1 MRSHDPK
8 AEKEIWETRRSGTNL
23 RRAQGDYRD
32 SYSRDR
38 ARVIH
43 SAAFRRL
50 QAKTQVLGIGEGD
63 FHRTRLTHSME
74 AAQIA
79 RGIVKALQAN
89 KSAGEPWARWLPNP
103 NLIETIALA
112 HDLGHPPFG
121 HGGEI
126 ALNYA
131 MRDAGGFEGNG
142 QTLRLLARTEAH
154 TEGYGLDLTRRSLL
168 GVLKYPA
175 RYEEVCRTQLA
186 APPVTLRQLK
196 REDWK
201 PPKCY
206 MATERDVVDW
216 ILQPLS
222 KGERLLLTSL
232 KTAPTASSH
241 GKPKH
246 HSFDTGIMELG
257 DDIAYGVH
265 DFEDAVALRLI
276 GPSDWDR
283 IAGATERSWADTV
296 GLSDFDKL
304 AADLFQGSSHSRKRA
319 IGGLVHALIV
329 SVEVREEA
337 QFEHPLLRFQA
348 VLPDPAR
355 QFLDGFRNLVAD
367 RVIKTPQVQTLE
379 YRGQQL
385 VLQLFEALAGD
396 PQRLLKV
403 NFAQEHLA
411 AGDDAAKLRV
421 ICDYVAGMTDE
432 YATRMYERLFVPRQG
447 QFSDRL

>member
-1 MRSHDPK
+1 MASHDPK
-8 AEKEIWETRRSGTNL
+8 TEKKTWETRRSGTEL
-23 RRAQGDYRD
+23 RRALGDYRD
-32 SYSRDR
+32 AYTRDR

-79 RGIVKALQAN
+79 RGIVRALQAN
-89 KSAGEPWARWLPNP
+89 KSTDQPWVAWLPNP

-142 QTLRLLARTEAH
+142 QTLRLLARNEAH
-154 TEGYGLDLTRRSLL
+154 TEGFGLDLTRRSLL
-168 GVLKYPA
+168 GILKYPVP
-175 RYEEVCRTQLA
+175 YEEVRRTHLA
-186 APPVTLRQLK
+186 APPATLRQLK

-206 MATERDVVDW
+206 MATERDVVNW
-216 ILQPLS
+216 ILQPFSDADRHGLVAM
-222 KGERLLLTSL
+222 K
-232 KTAPTASSH
+232 AVPTDTSH

-246 HSFDTGIMELG
+246 HAFDTGIMELG
-257 DDIAYGVH
+257 DDIAYGIH
-265 DFEDAVALRLI
+265 DFEDAIALRLI
-276 GPSDWDR
+276 GRSDWDR
-283 IAGATERSWADTV
+283 IAGAVDRRWASTV
-296 GLSDFDKL
+296 GFSDLDKL
-304 AADLFQGSSHSRKRA
+304 AADLFDGSSHSRKRV

-329 SVEVREEA
+329 SVEVRVA
-337 QFEHPLLRFQA
+337 AAFEHPLLCFQA
-348 VLPDPAR
+348 ALPDPAR
-355 QFLDGFRNLVAD
+355 RFLDGFRNLVAE

-385 VLQLFEALAGD
+385 VLHLFEALAGD
-396 PQRLLKV
+396 PQRLLKG
-403 NFAQEHLA
+403 NFAEVHST
-411 AGDDAAKLRV
+411 AGDEAAKLRV

-432 YATRMYERLFVPRQG
+432 YATRMYERLFVPRHG

>member
-1 MRSHDPK
+1 MT
-8 AEKEIWETRRSGTNL
+8 EKEAWEARRSGDEL

-79 RGIVKALQAN
+79 RGIVRALQAN
-89 KSAGEPWARWLPNP
+89 KSTGQTWAAWLPNP

-126 ALNYA
+126 GLNYA

-154 TEGYGLDLTRRSLL
+154 TAGFGLDLARRSLL
-168 GVLKYPA
+168 GVLKYPVP
-175 RYEEVCRTQLA
+175 YENVRRTKLA
-186 APPVTLRQLK
+186 APPPTLRQLK

-216 ILQPLS
+216 ILQPFS
-222 KGERLLLTSL
+222 AADRSGFTAL
-232 KTAPTASSH
+232 KAAPTDTAH

-246 HSFDTGIMELG
+246 HAFDTGIMELG
-257 DDIAYGVH
+257 DDIAYGIH
-265 DFEDAVALRLI
+265 DFEDAVALRLV
-276 GPSDWDR
+276 GKSDWER
-283 IAGATERSWADTV
+283 IASATDRSWASTV
-296 GLSDFDKL
+296 GLSDLDKL
-304 AADLFQGSSHSRKRA
+304 ASDLFQGSSHSRKRA

-348 VLPDPAR
+348 ALPEPAR
-355 QFLDGFRNLVAD
+355 QFLDGFRNLVAE

-385 VLQLFEALAGD
+385 VLHLFDALAGD
-396 PQRLLKV
+396 PQRLLKG
-403 NFAQEHLA
+403 NFAQDHA
-411 AGDDAAKLRV
+411 AVPDEAAKLRV

-447 QFSDRL
+447 QFSDRF

>member
-1 MRSHDPK
+1 MLTLDPK
-8 AEKEIWETRRSGTNL
+8 SERDIWEARRSGTELKRVN
-23 RRAQGDYRD
+23 GDFR
-32 SYSRDR
+32 SAYSRDR

-79 RGIVKALQAN
+79 RGIVRALQAN
-89 KSAGEPWARWLPNP
+89 KSTGHPWASWLPNP

-121 HGGEI
+121 HGGEV

-131 MRDAGGFEGNG
+131 MRLAGGFEGNG

-154 TEGYGLDLTRRSLL
+154 TEGFGLDLTRRSLL

-175 RYEEVCRTQLA
+175 PYERVCRATLS
-186 APPVTLRQLK
+186 PPPSSARHLK
-196 REDWK
+196 RDDWK

-206 MATERDVVDW
+206 MSTEGDVVEW
-216 ILQPLS
+216 IVYPFVPS
-222 KGERLLLTSL
+222 DRALLAEL
-232 KTAPTASSH
+232 KVAPTASTH
-241 GKPKH
+241 GKPACH
-246 HSFDTGIMELG
+246 AFDTGIMELG
-257 DDIAYGVH
+257 DDIAYGIH

-276 GPSDWDR
+276 TRDDWDV
-283 IAGATERSWADTV
+283 IAGNAEVQWSSVV
-296 GLSDFDKL
+296 GLGNL
-304 AADLFQGSSHSRKRA
+304 QQLGVDLFGHSSHSRKRS
-319 IGGLVHALIV
+319 IGALVHALII
-329 SVEVREEA
+329 SVEVVEDGRF
-337 QFEHPLLRFQA
+337 QHPLLRFQA
-348 VLPDPAR
+348 VLPEPAR
-355 QFLDGFRNLVAD
+355 KFLDAFRSLVAR

-385 VLQLFEALAGD
+385 VLSLFEALEGD
-396 PQRLLKV
+396 PARLLKG
-403 NFAQEHLA
+403 NFAQEHEEA
-411 AGDDAAKLRV
+411 STKEQRLRV
-421 ICDYVAGMTDE
+421 ICDYIAGMTDE

>member
-1 MRSHDPK
+1 MASHDPRT
-8 AEKEIWETRRSGTNL
+8 EKETWAARRSGTEL

-32 SYSRDR
+32 SYTRDR

-79 RGIVKALQAN
+79 RGIVRALQAN
-89 KSAGEPWARWLPNP
+89 KSTDQPWAAWLPNP

-154 TEGYGLDLTRRSLL
+154 TEGFGLDLTRRSLL
-168 GVLKYPA
+168 GVLKYPVP
-175 RYEEVCRTQLA
+175 YEEARRMQLA
-186 APPVTLRQLK
+186 APPATLRQLK

-206 MATERDVVDW
+206 MATELDVVDW
-216 ILQPLS
+216 ILQPFSDADRRGLIA
-222 KGERLLLTSL
+222 L
-232 KTAPTASSH
+232 KAAPTNTSH

-246 HSFDTGIMELG
+246 HAFDTGIMELG
-257 DDIAYGVH
+257 DDIAYGIH

-276 GPSDWDR
+276 RRTDWDL
-283 IAGATERSWADTV
+283 IARTSDRSWANAV
-296 GLSDFDKL
+296 GLSDHDQL
-304 AADLFQGSSHSRKRA
+304 AADLFEGSSHSRKRA
-319 IGGLVHALIV
+319 IGGLVNALIV
-329 SVEVREEA
+329 SVEVRVEA
-337 QFEHPLLRFQA
+337 AFEHPLLRFQA
-348 VLPDPAR
+348 ALPDPAR
-355 QFLDGFRNLVAD
+355 QFLDNFRSLVAD

-396 PQRLLKV
+396 PQRLLKG
-403 NFAQEHLA
+403 NFAQEHST
-411 AGDDAAKLRV
+411 AGDDAAKLRIV
-421 ICDYVAGMTDE
+421 CDYVAGVTDE

>member
-1 MRSHDPK
+1 MEDPDPVT
-8 AEKEIWETRRSGTNL
+8 EKTTWEARRSGSEL
-23 RRAQGDYRD
+23 RRPHGEFREA
-32 SYSRDR
+32 YSRDR

-79 RGIVKALQAN
+79 RGIVRALQAN
-89 KSAGEPWARWLPNP
+89 KSTDQPWAVWLPSP
-103 NLIETIALA
+103 NLVETIALA

-131 MRDAGGFEGNG
+131 MRNAGGFEGNG

-154 TEGYGLDLTRRSLL
+154 TEDFGLDLTRRSLL
-168 GVLKYPA
+168 GVLKYPVP
-175 RYEEVCRTQLA
+175 YEDVRRTQIA
-186 APPVTLRQLK
+186 APPATLRQIR
-196 REDWK
+196 REEWK

-206 MATERDVVDW
+206 MATEQDVVDW
-216 ILQPLS
+216 ILQPFS
-222 KGERLLLTSL
+222 AYDRLRLTTL
-232 KTAPTASSH
+232 KVAPTEASH
-241 GKPKH
+241 GKPKFH
-246 HSFDTGIMELG
+246 AFDTGIMELG
-257 DDIAYGVH
+257 DDIACGIH

-276 GPSDWDR
+276 GRKDWERITDSTDRGWANEVGFSD
-283 IAGATERSWADTV
+283 
-296 GLSDFDKL
+296 LSKL
-304 AADLFQGSSHSRKRA
+304 GTDLFEGSSHLRKQA

-329 SVEVREEA
+329 SAEVGVDA
-337 QFEHPLLRFQA
+337 AFEHPLLRFQ
-348 VLPDPAR
+348 VGLPSPAR
-355 QFLDGFRNLVAD
+355 EFLDGFRDLVAE
-367 RVIKTPQVQTLE
+367 RVIRTPQVQTLE

-385 VLQLFEALAGD
+385 VIHLFEALDGD
-396 PQRLLKV
+396 PQRLLKA
-403 NFAQEHLA
+403 NFAQQHASARE
-411 AGDDAAKLRV
+411 DASKLRV

-447 QFSDRL
+447 QFSDRF

>member
-1 MRSHDPK
+1 MRNVEPK
-8 AEKEIWETRRSGTNL
+8 TEADVWEARRSGSEL
-23 RRAQGDYRD
+23 RRAQGDYRNP
-32 SYSRDR
+32 YSRDR

-79 RGIVKALQAN
+79 RGIVRALQAN
-89 KSAGEPWARWLPNP
+89 KSKDQQWGAWLPNP

-154 TEGYGLDLTRRSLL
+154 TEGFGLDLTRRSLL
-168 GVLKYPA
+168 GVLKYPVPYEAA
-175 RYEEVCRTQLA
+175 RRTRL
-186 APPVTLRQLK
+186 APPPLTLRQLK

-206 MATERDVVDW
+206 MATEQDVVAW
-216 ILQPLS
+216 VLQPFS
-222 KGERLLLTSL
+222 AADRLRLTTL
-232 KTAPTASSH
+232 RNAPTESSH

-246 HSFDTGIMELG
+246 HAFDTGIMELG
-257 DDIAYGVH
+257 DDIAYGIH

-276 GPSDWDR
+276 GLSDWDR
-283 IAGATERSWADTV
+283 IAGATERSWAHTV
-296 GLSDFDKL
+296 GLSDSDKL
-304 AADLFQGSSHSRKRA
+304 AADLFRGSSHSRKRA

-329 SVEVREEA
+329 SAEVKEEA
-337 QFEHPLLRFQA
+337 QFDHPLLRFQA
-348 VLPDPAR
+348 VLPEPAR
-355 QFLDGFRNLVAD
+355 QFLDGFRNLVAE
-367 RVIKTPQVQTLE
+367 RVIRTPQVQTLE

-385 VLQLFEALAGD
+385 VLHLFEALAGD
-396 PQRLLKV
+396 PQRLLKD
-403 NFAQEHLA
+403 NFAREHSE
-411 AGDDAAKLRV
+411 AGDDATALRV